1 MPGAMGAVAAPTGG
15 TSVNEQTV
23 ATRGQSPLQTLMSIG
38 QIDLLDK
45 IQDMPGKFQKYSQ
58 ELQQMKIK
66 FLLTILLS
74 F

>member
-1 MPGAMGAVAAPTGG
+1 M
-15 TSVNEQTV
+15 NEQTV
-23 ATRGQSPLQTLMSIG
+23 ATRGQNPLQTLMSIG

>member
-1 MPGAMGAVAAPTGG
+1 MNG
-15 TSVNEQTV
+15 QTV
-23 ATRGQSPLQTLMSIG
+23 ATRGQNLLQTLMSIG
-38 QIDLLDK
+38 QTDLLDK